1 MKYCRRSN
9 TTTRQHPKYITLL
22 QPKLRFL
29 VSGGFQITAQVQ
41 SGLSNYNII
50 SRAVFCVDCNFAH
63 KLCIYA
69 IHTCTLCLIASQNHK
84 IKPSVVNC
92 LHEAMHI
99 LCICRLVDL
108 IQTYILSK
116 QVKKRKEIFL
126 FLP

>member
-1 MKYCRRSN
+1 MKYCWRYNS
-9 TTTRQHPKYITLL
+9 TTPKVYNLT
-22 QPKLRFL
+22 
-29 VSGGFQITAQVQ
+29 TAQIKILGIR
-41 SGLSNYNII
+41 SFSNNCSSPDGLSNYNII

-63 KLCIYA
+63 KFCIYA

-99 LCICRLVDL
+99 LCIYRLVDL

-116 QVKKRKEIFL
+116 QVRKRREIFL
-126 FLP
+126 CLP